1 MDRCQRTDATELS
14 QPVAASVS
22 APKQL
27 VENSRSVKVHGAL
40 GWAGVCERDAS
51 SAVCDYHK
59 GLPSRVPAILF
70 DQITISSLARE
81 KPDQYSVRLS
91 LREFYTTGVE
101 PRQASLDMVDRSLDS
116 DEGIFRVLDSRVSLQ
131 VIKSVGPVKTE
142 TDSPSI
148 GGNVMKLAR
157 LVNGATQEYQ
167 TVLAE

>member
-1 MDRCQRTDATELS
+1 
-14 QPVAASVS
+14 
-22 APKQL
+22 
-27 VENSRSVKVHGAL
+27 
-40 GWAGVCERDAS
+40 
-51 SAVCDYHK
+51 
-59 GLPSRVPAILF
+59 
-70 DQITISSLARE
+70 
-81 KPDQYSVRLS
+81 
-91 LREFYTTGVE
+91 
-101 PRQASLDMVDRSLDS
+101 MVDRSLDS